1 MEYIIIFFIVHWYG
15 SLLFQSMFHHR
26 YAAHAQYELS
36 PFMEKVFFVLSW
48 IFMGSN
54 YLSPYGY
61 GVMHRQHHAWPD
73 TEKDPHSPQ
82 YDKNVFTMMW
92 RTKKIYSQLSNKQVE
107 VEERFTK
114 GVPEWWAFDNFGRS
128 WPSRIGWGAAYVA
141 FYYYFVPADM
151 LWLWALLPVQFLM
164 SPIHGAIINW
174 GAHVWGYTNFKVK
187 DTSKNL
193 LPLDLL
199 MWGESY
205 HNNHHKLGGSA
216 NFGGQRWH
224 EIDPMY
230 IVMLF
235 LHKVGVIKLKKVEP
249 ILKYRHKEAA

>member
-1 MEYIIIFFIVHWYG
+1 MVYIIIFFVVHWYG

-36 PFMEKVFFVLSW
+36 PVMEKVFFILSW
-48 IFMGSN
+48 VFMGSN

-82 YDKNVFTMMW
+82 YDKNIFAMMW
-92 RTKKIYSQLSNKQVE
+92 RTKSIYSDLSNKRVE

-114 GVPEWWAFDNFGRS
+114 GVPEWWAFDNFARS
-128 WPSRIGWGAAYVA
+128 WPSRLFWGAIYVG
-141 FYYYFVPADM
+141 FYWYFVPSDM

-164 SPIHGAIINW
+164 SPVHGAIINW
-174 GAHVWGYTNFKVK
+174 GAHVWGYTNFKVS

-193 LPLDLL
+193 LPFDFL

-205 HNNHHKLGGSA
+205 HNNHHKNSSSA
-216 NFGGQRWH
+216 NFGVKWH
-224 EIDPMY
+224 EVDIT
-230 IVMLF
+230 F
-235 LHKVGVIKLKKVEP
+235 LIIRVLNAVGCIQLK
-249 ILKYRHKEAA
+249 